1 MKAGWEKK
9 VWNDVLKILNGKNQ
23 KAVEDINGKY
33 PIYGSGGIMG
43 YANDYICPEHSVI
56 VGRKGNIDKPIYVD
70 CKFWNVDT
78 AFGLVANSDILNSRY
93 LFYFCKV
100 FNFQTLNKAVTIPS
114 LTKSDLLKINMLIP
128 PIDEQLAI
136 VAELDSLSSIIAK
149 HKQLAEEY
157 DRLEQSIFH
166 DMFGDPVTNEK
177 GWEVK
182 KLGELTKEKPTYGSM
197 ASAVEYD
204 GETRYVRITDIDN
217 NGDLLPNKMSPSIVE
232 DKYLLKDGD
241 IVFAR
246 SGATVGKTYC
256 YMNTNERMIY
266 AGYLIKFVP
275 DDKYVLPI
283 YLSFYTKTDF
293 YKAFIQSNAQAVA
306 HPNINAKQYS
316 SLDVFVPPLSLQ
328 TLFAEKIQHIEALKS
343 ANSQAQKEAETLFA
357 ERMNYYFGE

>member
-100 FNFQTLNKAVTIPS
+100 FNFQKLNKAVTIPS

-128 PIDEQLAI
+128 PIDEQETI

-166 DMFGDPVTNEK
+166 DMFGDPVTNDK

-182 KLGELTKEKPTYGSM
+182 KLDDVISLKRGFDLPTKQRDEYGDVPVYGASGIVGYHSESKIPCGIVTGRSGTIGEVIMVDVPFWPLNTTLYSYQTHG
-197 ASAVEYD
+197 
-204 GETRYVRITDIDN
+204 N
-217 NGDLLPNKMSPSIVE
+217 NL
-232 DKYLLKDGD
+232 KYLEYLLRNFDLKRFVEGAGVPTLNRNVFLNND
-241 IVFAR
+241 I
-246 SGATVGKTYC
+246 
-256 YMNTNERMIY
+256 
-266 AGYLIKFVP
+266 
-275 DDKYVLPI
+275 
-283 YLSFYTKTDF
+283 
-293 YKAFIQSNAQAVA
+293 
-306 HPNINAKQYS
+306 IN
-316 SLDVFVPPLSLQ
+316 VPLSLQ
-328 TLFAEKIQHIEALKS
+328 TLFAEKIQHIEAMKA
-343 ANSQAQKEAETLFA
+343 ANAQAQKEAETLFA
-357 ERMNYYFGE
+357 ERMNFYFGE